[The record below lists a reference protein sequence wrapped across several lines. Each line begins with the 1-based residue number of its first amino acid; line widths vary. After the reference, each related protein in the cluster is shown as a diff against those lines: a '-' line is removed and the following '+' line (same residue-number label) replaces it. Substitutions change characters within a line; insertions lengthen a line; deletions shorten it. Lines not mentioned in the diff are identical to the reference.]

1 MKVGDLLMI
10 NMDTI
15 HRSGNNNSKKF
26 RITGLCRY
34 HKILTKDFNPGL
46 NIYKYSNEKLNKKVH
61 N

>member
-46 NIYKYSNEKLNKKVH
+46 NIYKYSNEN
-61 N
+61 